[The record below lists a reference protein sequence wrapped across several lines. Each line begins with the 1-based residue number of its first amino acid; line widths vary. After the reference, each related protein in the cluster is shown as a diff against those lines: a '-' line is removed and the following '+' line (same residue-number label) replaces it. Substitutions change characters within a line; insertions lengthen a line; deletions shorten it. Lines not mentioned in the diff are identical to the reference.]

1 MKVLVTGGVGFVGTN
16 LIKKL
21 LKENHEV
28 FSIDNYSTGLKS
40 NEQEGCT
47 YIDEDIRNIT
57 NLDSD
62 FDIVFH
68 LAARARIQRSFKDPL
83 ETFNVNAYGTQVI
96 AEWARKNNIKIVY
109 AGSSSKWCNPETSP
123 YATTKK
129 LGEDILKMYKTSFNC
144 NFEIARFYNVY
155 GPHELVDSEWGNVVG
170 IWRDKVSKDETL
182 PIVGDGEQRRD
193 FTHVEDICD
202 GLYRIGVNNFT
213 HEDAWELGTG
223 NNYSVNELFGF
234 FKERYQGITSKNI
247 PDLPGNYR
255 FTLRQNDDTLEKL
268 GWQPKDR
275 LREHII
281 NL

>member
-47 YIDEDIRNIT
+47 YINEDIRNIA

-129 LGEDILKMYKTSFNC
+129 LGEDILKMYKTSF
-144 NFEIARFYNVY
+144 
-155 GPHELVDSEWGNVVG
+155 
-170 IWRDKVSKDETL
+170 
-182 PIVGDGEQRRD
+182 
-193 FTHVEDICD
+193 
-202 GLYRIGVNNFT
+202 
-213 HEDAWELGTG
+213 
-223 NNYSVNELFGF
+223 
-234 FKERYQGITSKNI
+234 
-247 PDLPGNYR
+247 
-255 FTLRQNDDTLEKL
+255 KL
-268 GWQPKDR
+268 
-275 LREHII
+275 
-281 NL
+281 